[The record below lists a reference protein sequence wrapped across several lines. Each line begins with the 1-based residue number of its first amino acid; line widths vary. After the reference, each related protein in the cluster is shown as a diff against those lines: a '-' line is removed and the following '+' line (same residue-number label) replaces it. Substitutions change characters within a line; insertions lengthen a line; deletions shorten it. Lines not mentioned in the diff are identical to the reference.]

1 MRAIAV
7 YFGVIG
13 VVIWMASDGQIDRIT
28 TRFGLEGLPGGT
40 SAPFEL
46 PLDQLADAQSLS
58 SLNIVPAAQAGTL
71 SRARVIGSVVN
82 LRAGPGLSYRMI
94 DVAARGETLFVNGH
108 WVDNWAPVILPGSG
122 QSAWVH
128 GDYISAAD

>member
-1 MRAIAV
+1 MRALVV

-13 VVIWMASDGQIDRIT
+13 VVIWMASDGQIDRIS
-28 TRFGLEGLPGGT
+28 TRFGLAGLPGST

-46 PLDQLADAQSLS
+46 PLDRLPNPQDIN
-58 SLNIVPAAQAGTL
+58 SLNIVPAAQAGSLTP
-71 SRARVIGSVVN
+71 AKVVGSVVN

-94 DVAARGETLFVNGH
+94 DVAERGETILISGE
-108 WVDNWAPVILPGSG
+108 WVENWAPIILPETG

-128 GDYISAAD
+128 GDYISAED